1 VPVVAGGA
9 AAARGVAF
17 FTGAAPAI
25 TSFANMMLYFDASNY
40 NTHSVDAMF
49 YPEQLAAYD
58 VMLGIGNNG
67 ADVVMDMTS
76 DGKAR
81 LATIS
86 GTQYAISTNQV
97 FFKDTWH
104 YIALTISDDGLAV
117 GYVNGQ
123 VVFSQN
129 ILSIPS
135 TIPVRSTV
143 TFFRTSICGSTFKS
157 FKTYDLGAYTATF
170 TSSDV
175 EAKNAALGPP
185 PTSAFGGPN
194 LVSNVSD
201 AVIAVSATKAF
212 SVASHFNTTKLPGST
227 LKYFVTT
234 NNHAL
239 LSVAN
244 LVDATGT
251 FDLESLGTSGTATV
265 TVKAVAVERDVDQW
279 VATSTFTVIVGGGD
293 HDPSVAV
300 AIPDV
305 SGTQTFDLTE
315 YFTDADGA
323 GLTYSLT
330 VEDPNVVNA
339 TLVNSTHLR
348 VQNGLFRDGRSLVTV
363 TASDGYANTSDTFNA
378 TYSFLTFSFARVCV
392 QICPR

>member
-1 VPVVAGGA
+1 MAFSFSRYNNA
-9 AAARGVAF
+9 ERGVAEIKIW
-17 FTGAAPAI
+17 GYPSI
-25 TSFANMMLYFDASNY
+25 T
-40 NTHSVDAMF
+40 T
-49 YPEQLAAYD
+49 ET
-58 VMLGIGNNG
+58 
-67 ADVVMDMTS
+67 VV
-76 DGKAR
+76 
-81 LATIS
+81 
-86 GTQYAISTNQV
+86 
-97 FFKDTWH
+97 
-104 YIALTISDDGLAV
+104 
-117 GYVNGQ
+117 
-123 VVFSQN
+123 
-129 ILSIPS
+129 
-135 TIPVRSTV
+135 
-143 TFFRTSICGSTFKS
+143 
-157 FKTYDLGAYTATF
+157 
-170 TSSDV
+170 
-175 EAKNAALGPP
+175 PP
-185 PTSAFGGPN
+185 AFGGPN
-194 LVSNVSD
+194 LVSGIPD
-201 AVIAVSATKAF
+201 TAVSVGGSKSFNVT
-212 SVASHFNTTKLPGST
+212 SHFNATKTPASAF
-227 LKYFVTT
+227 KYFVTT

-239 LSVAN
+239 LSI
-244 LVDATGT
+244 ATLDEIAGT

-392 QICPR
+392 QICPRRTFVCGI